1 MPRDASVDALLAQR
15 RRLSSRI
22 EEHLEERE
30 ALMAIIAGISDQL
43 ARDEHMLAEVESLLG
58 TETQLRLEQADLRL
72 RGRRLEEVATQVLAE
87 EVGNEAEVHYRDWFA
102 LLRAR
107 GYLVG
112 GKEPINTF
120 LAQINRSEAIER
132 IGRRSGRYRLARA
145 A

>member
-1 MPRDASVDALLAQR
+1 MDALLAQR
-15 RRLSSRI
+15 RRLSSRV

-30 ALMAIIAGISDQL
+30 ALMAIIAGINDQL
-43 ARDEHMLAEVESLLG
+43 ARDEHMLAEVESLFG

-87 EVGNEAEVHYRDWFA
+87 EIGTEADVHYRDWFA

-120 LAQINRSEAIER
+120 LAQINRSEAIEP